1 MYFYKGRYYISITIK
16 LGFEENSK
24 ILKWGFKAYNA
35 LHKWG
40 SRVKSL

>member
-1 MYFYKGRYYISITIK
+1 MYSYKGRYYISITIK

-40 SRVKSL
+40 FRVKSL